1 MDKVKREVVR
11 FLRKYQMDYLDVDFD
26 ENLKAFLK
34 EMSLGLAGKK
44 SSLVMIPTYIETG
57 AEVPSN
63 KRAIVVDAGGTNFR
77 VATVYFDEQKR
88 PVIENLKL
96 FKMPGTGQE
105 VGKDEFFRIM
115 ACYLKDVAAISD
127 HIGFCFSYAVDMQPN
142 KDGRLIRFSKEV
154 KASAVIGQLIG
165 ENLNKAL
172 SASGL
177 GVDKHIVLLN
187 DTVVT
192 LLAGCGYKN
201 RTFGSYVGFILGTG
215 TNCCYIEQNSRI
227 KKNKSLDASRN
238 MIINSESGGF
248 GKCHR
253 GRLDVSFDKTTAN
266 PGAQKLEKMI
276 SGAYLGPLSLHVMK
290 KACRDKLLSPA
301 AGQAVMQ
308 ITELDTKDLNYF
320 MLYPFGDNLLANAC
334 KNGTSDD
341 TLALCYL
348 ADRMVE
354 RAAKL
359 TAINLSAMAVK
370 CGQGTDPTRP
380 VCIVAEGTT
389 FYQMKTLKPRVE
401 FYLKQ
406 HLEDKRGIYTE
417 IISVDNATL
426 IGSAIAGLTN

>member
-11 FLRKYQMDYLDVDFD
+11 FLKSYQMDHLDVDIDANVESFLD
-26 ENLKAFLK
+26 EMKR
-34 EMSLGLAGKK
+34 GLEGKK

-63 KRAIVVDAGGTNFR
+63 KRVIVVDAGGTNFR
-77 VATVYFDEQKR
+77 VATVYFDDQKR

-96 FKMPGTGQE
+96 FKMPGIGQE
-105 VGKDEFFRIM
+105 VGKDEFFTIM
-115 ACYLKDVAAISD
+115 AGYLKEVAAISD
-127 HIGFCFSYAVDMQPN
+127 RIGFCFSYAVDMQPN

-154 KASAVIGQLIG
+154 KAPGVIGQLIG

-172 SASGL
+172 AAAGL
-177 GVDKHIVLLN
+177 GGNKHMVLLN

-201 RTFGSYVGFILGTG
+201 RSFGSYVGFILGTG

-227 KKNKSLDASRN
+227 TKNKTLDSSRN
-238 MIINSESGGF
+238 MIINTESGGF
-248 GKCHR
+248 AKCHR
-253 GRLDVSFDKTTAN
+253 GKLDISYDKTTIN

-276 SGAYLGPLSLHVMK
+276 SGAYLGPLCLHVMK
-290 KACRDKLLSPA
+290 KACKEKLLSPA
-301 AGQAVMQ
+301 AAQAVLQ
-308 ITELDTKDLNYF
+308 ISELDTKDLNYF
-320 MLYPFGDNLLANAC
+320 MLYPFGDNILANAC

-341 TLALCYL
+341 TLAMCYL
-348 ADRMVE
+348 SDRLIE

-359 TAINLSAMAVK
+359 TAINLSAMAIGSGK
-370 CGQGTDPTRP
+370 GQTPTQP
-380 VCIVAEGTT
+380 ICIVAEGTT
-389 FYQMKTLKPRVE
+389 FYHLRNLKPRVD

-406 HLEDKRGIYTE
+406 YLENKHGVFHE
-417 IISVDNATL
+417 IIGVDNATL